1 MAKLPD
7 NPLVSELFKAVHGK
21 KDKKGKIDL
30 LSQYK
35 RDDVK
40 ALLIWNFDKQI
51 RSAIPEGEVPYKK
64 NDAPI
69 NSGGHTRL
77 VHEWRTLYNYIK
89 GGNDA
94 LSQMKRETMFIQLLE
109 GLHESEAEIVMLVK
123 DSKLQTKYRITRA
136 LVEDV
141 FGKEISWR
149 DKGG

>member
-1 MAKLPD
+1 MTKLPD

-51 RSAIPEGEVPYKK
+51 RSAIPVGEVPYKK

-89 GGNDA
+89 GGNDS
-94 LSQMKRETMFIQLLE
+94 LSQMKRENMFIQLLE
-109 GLHESEAEIVMLVK
+109 GLHESESELVMLAK
-123 DSKLQTKYRITRA
+123 DKKLQTKYRITRA

-141 FGKEISWR
+141 FGKEITWR
-149 DKGG
+149 DK

>member
-21 KDKKGKIDL
+21 KDKKGKADL

-64 NDAPI
+64 NEAPI

-77 VHEWRTLYNYIK
+77 VHEWRTLYNYVR
-89 GGNDA
+89 GGNDK

-109 GLHESEAEIVMLVK
+109 GLHESEAELLMLVK
-123 DSKLQTKYRITRA
+123 DKNLQSKYRITRA
-136 LVEDV
+136 LVEEV
-141 FGKEISWR
+141 FDEIVWR
-149 DKGG
+149 DK